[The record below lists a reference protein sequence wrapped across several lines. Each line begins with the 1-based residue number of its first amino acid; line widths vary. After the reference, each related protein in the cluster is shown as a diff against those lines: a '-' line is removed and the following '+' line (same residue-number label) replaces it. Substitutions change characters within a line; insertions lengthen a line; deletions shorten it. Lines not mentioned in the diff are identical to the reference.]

1 MCVFFPIYIYIYIRR
16 PRQTQGGARQ
26 GIRHLTLV
34 GRRRRRL
41 TTTTGTTGTGTTTT
55 AAAYSRSRAAGRTC
69 LTQFFSGFRRAGRP
83 CLTQFSTVSDD
94 TDDTLGSFWATFCRH
109 GVFPSGRP
117 AAPAPAASPPP
128 RPPPPPAAAAAA
140 GPAAELAL
148 FLSESRRDVKP
159 QGSMFLEVAWAP
171 SFSSMVFR
179 CGGGVRFGGLQ
190 HQLEQHHQQQQQEQQ
205 QQAQQ
210 LHSLCFY
217 QNPEGTSSLGAA
229 WCFGVAT
236 AWAPAAPP
244 PPPAAAAAGPPAVFG
259 GRSVLQ

>member
-1 MCVFFPIYIYIYIRR
+1 MVGQCITSHWILYP
-16 PRQTQGGARQ
+16 PTPADAR
-26 GIRHLTLV
+26 GSAPGNKTFDSCRTTTTTTT
-34 GRRRRRL
+34 

-128 RPPPPPAAAAAA
+128 RPPPPPAAAAGPAAELVLIRIQKGRQAPGQHVFGSRSILAWCFGVARGTLWRPAAAAASGPAAAAGPAAAPPPPAGAAAGPAAA

-159 QGSMFLEVAWAP
+159 RGSM
-171 SFSSMVFR
+171 
-179 CGGGVRFGGLQ
+179 
-190 HQLEQHHQQQQQEQQ
+190 
-205 QQAQQ
+205 
-210 LHSLCFY
+210 
-217 QNPEGTSSLGAA
+217 
-229 WCFGVAT
+229 
-236 AWAPAAPP
+236 
-244 PPPAAAAAGPPAVFG
+244 VFG